1 MKNLKN
7 NIEQTC
13 IEFGKYV
20 ANNYAP
26 QTPVDIIKGMWGHFQ
41 EQQAKE
47 VMDILDD
54 IQSNDKSDDLYTID
68 GLDDNGIGEPV
79 CEDFNKHFASKQV
92 EINREIIQTIKES
105 SEMHDDIFMKIHNI
119 IKLLHDRISDNTS
132 LIKTVSN
139 ITSANEIAL
148 NHLEENDSYMKQ
160 KDEKCKQYD
169 TITES
174 DLVKL
179 GFIVRQGDE
188 FIYFTYNHNYI
199 EVDAD
204 IEDGKWKVLVYD
216 IEDEFRY
223 ITSLEELKEFIK
235 NLERITDMNFNN
247 SKPTDQYEDKTRVG
261 GLSPSEKMARNIK
274 WCEEILLK
282 PKHTTRT
289 GGLGETGPRN

>member
-79 CEDFNKHFASKQV
+79 CEDLEDAITLADRYNEYLDSFRQLNGEHKCMMTFIEYVDACKDDKPKGDDFNKHFGSTQDKINH
-92 EINREIIQTIKES
+92 EILQLIADNNALDDERWKKYEDVLMEIY
-105 SEMHDDIFMKIHNI
+105 NI
-119 IKLLHDRISDNTS
+119 CKLLDERIDDNHS
-132 LIKTVSN
+132 LIKLTNTMV
-139 ITSANEIAL
+139 SANGIAL
-148 NHLEENDSYMKQ
+148 NNVEKDLESNDSQPDVKENLTTDYSKTMTAEEFY
-160 KDEKCKQYD
+160 KDHFGHTSQHVSMDKIFVCMELYAIHKKTAEK
-169 TITES
+169 
-174 DLVKL
+174 
-179 GFIVRQGDE
+179 
-188 FIYFTYNHNYI
+188 
-199 EVDAD
+199 
-204 IEDGKWKVLVYD
+204 
-216 IEDEFRY
+216 
-223 ITSLEELKEFIK
+223 
-235 NLERITDMNFNN
+235 
-247 SKPTDQYEDKTRVG
+247 
-261 GLSPSEKMARNIK
+261 
-274 WCEEILLK
+274 
-282 PKHTTRT
+282 KHTTRT

>member
-92 EINREIIQTIKES
+92 EINREIIQSIKES

-119 IKLLHDRISDNTS
+119 IKLLHDRISDSTS

-148 NHLEENDSYMKQ
+148 NHLEKAYEESNKDDRSEFPNGLESNDSQPVVKKNLTTDYPKLVEDYMDIYKEENILEQ
-160 KDEKCKQYD
+160 DYIE
-169 TITES
+169 IPAS
-174 DLVKL
+174 DLTDFYESFGGRIKRWVK
-179 GFIVRQGDE
+179 VA
-188 FIYFTYNHNYI
+188 I
-199 EVDAD
+199 E
-204 IEDGKWKVLVYD
+204 
-216 IEDEFRY
+216 R
-223 ITSLEELKEFIK
+223 
-235 NLERITDMNFNN
+235 NN
-247 SKPTDQYEDKTRVG
+247 KLNK
-261 GLSPSEKMARNIK
+261 
-274 WCEEILLK
+274 
-282 PKHTTRT
+282 
-289 GGLGETGPRN
+289 